1 MKNIILRSL
10 LICACVF
17 AFAVAA
23 KAQSFTYNNAKSV
36 IKKSGDAVN
45 GDGNN
50 PAMIIVGTAA
60 KAAWGTTKFVAKH
73 VAKPIAKTIF
83 LKMTP
88 AVTKFVIKN
97 SAKHL
102 LPMALKIAAL

>member
-1 MKNIILRSL
+1 MKKLLFRSL
-10 LICACVF
+10 VVCACVL
-17 AFAVAA
+17 AFAGAGNSQSTYDEA
-23 KAQSFTYNNAKSV
+23 KATV
-36 IKKSGDAVN
+36 KKSPDAVKR
-45 GDGNN
+45 DGNN

-73 VAKPIAKTIF
+73 AVKPAAKTLF

-88 AVTKFVIKN
+88 TVTKFVVKN

-102 LPMALKIAAL
+102 LPLAVKIAAL

>member
-1 MKNIILRSL
+1 MKKFIIRSL
-10 LICACVF
+10 VVCACVF
-17 AFAVAA
+17 AFVGAA
-23 KAQSFTYNNAKSV
+23 NSQSFTYNSAKTTV
-36 IKKSGDAVN
+36 KQSGDATKR
-45 GDGNN
+45 DGSN
-50 PAMIIVGTAA
+50 PAMIIVGTAG

-73 VAKPIAKTIF
+73 VAKPVAKTIF

-102 LPMALKIAAL
+102 LPVAIKIAAL